1 MQAHKNNMLRSFVKS
16 IQSTAEL
23 RPRHRAKHKH
33 RQPVIHAAQAQAT
46 QAQATSYTVKV
57 EIKYNWPIVRLA
69 QLKPNYK
76 RMLKTE
82 NETQK

>member
-1 MQAHKNNMLRSFVKS
+1 MSETTWELRVSR
-16 IQSTAEL
+16 AEL
-23 RPRHRAKHKH
+23 LSAIAGPTDRVTYK
-33 RQPVIHAAQAQAT
+33 
-46 QAQATSYTVKV
+46 SVKV

-82 NETQK
+82 NETKIIFGVDAGVILTIVQFYGAF